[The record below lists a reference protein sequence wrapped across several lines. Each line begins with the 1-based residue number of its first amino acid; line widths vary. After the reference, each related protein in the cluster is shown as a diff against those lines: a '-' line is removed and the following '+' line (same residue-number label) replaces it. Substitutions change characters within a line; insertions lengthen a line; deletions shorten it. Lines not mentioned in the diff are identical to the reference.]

1 MREYFPSPIRRPAGV
16 QVMRKGVD
24 FLIDMF
30 CSFEG
35 SVMMAARCVLY
46 FLYVFCQTRR
56 TLRDA
61 VSLVTYDHSEECF
74 LDRNLSAR

>member
-35 SVMMAARCVLY
+35 SVMMEACCVLY
-46 FLYVFCQTRR
+46 ISCVVCQTRR

-74 LDRNLSAR
+74 G